1 MTRRPATV
9 PTKPTDKKAP
19 RLREPLEYTETPNT
33 LHALDLGL
41 LAGIATAIAYGV
53 CDEGLGLSWGLVA
66 VGFIGGIFIG
76 GAVTRGAWANHPH
89 PTVHRLQLMSA
100 LIGVGA
106 WIAGLFIAYVISQAL
121 IPQAS
126 TPFLERV
133 SFAGFSDYFAGLF
146 DYVRLIHAAS
156 VAAIAF
162 MAWRG
167 AR

>member
-1 MTRRPATV
+1 VTRRPATV
-9 PTKPTDKKAP
+9 PTRPTDKKAP
-19 RLREPLEYTETPNT
+19 RLREPLEYRDKPKT

-41 LAGIATAIAYGV
+41 LAGIFTAIVYGV

-66 VGFIGGIFIG
+66 VGFIGGIVIG

-89 PTVHRLQLMSA
+89 PTLRRLQLMA
-100 LIGVGA
+100 AMIGVGA
-106 WIAGLFIAYVISQAL
+106 WIVGLFVTYLISQAL

-126 TPFLERV
+126 TPLLERV
-133 SFAGFSDYFAGLF
+133 SFGGFSDYFAGLF
-146 DYVRLIHAAS
+146 DYVRWIHAAS
-156 VAAIAF
+156 VAAMAF